1 MQAVRWQLAAQCGRA
16 CTDPRVCTL
25 WSSSQVGRYHLLT
38 QVCLWGRHLY
48 EKLESCMLM
57 AFGIMHA
64 YVGMCTLPPGRGL
77 WLCGC
82 LGIVCHWRAGAS
94 CRSNQLFD
102 VPTLPLVVVYGSS
115 LIETPAGRVALGLST
130 WQVRGNSEVA
140 GQNKHQCSY
149 LCKQRWLCPLL
160 LASCRPCFGKER
172 DGRHGWL

>member
-1 MQAVRWQLAAQCGRA
+1 MHMAGFVLRPLEGGFAFAVALAFHVIGVQGQL
-16 CTDPRVCTL
+16 
-25 WSSSQVGRYHLLT
+25 
-38 QVCLWGRHLY
+38 
-48 EKLESCMLM
+48 
-57 AFGIMHA
+57 
-64 YVGMCTLPPGRGL
+64 
-77 WLCGC
+77 
-82 LGIVCHWRAGAS
+82 AS